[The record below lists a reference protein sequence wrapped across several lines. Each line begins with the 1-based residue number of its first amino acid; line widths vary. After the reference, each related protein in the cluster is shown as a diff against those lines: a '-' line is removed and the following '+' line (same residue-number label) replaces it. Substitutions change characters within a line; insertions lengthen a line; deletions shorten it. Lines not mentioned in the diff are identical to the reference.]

1 MSKPFKVDLSYLND
15 VAGGNVEFVI
25 DMIDIFLEQ
34 TPGYFEELGA
44 AIQQQN
50 WKATGDVAHK
60 IKPTLAFV
68 GAEDLRV
75 KMAGIE
81 ANARSGVNLDTIPAN
96 FEEINQA
103 CMQICEGLKEARTEL
118 ASKL

>member
-1 MSKPFKVDLSYLND
+1 MSNTFKVDLSYLND
-15 VAGGNVEFVI
+15 IAGGNVEFVI

-34 TPGYFEELGA
+34 TPGYFEQLGT
-44 AIQQQN
+44 AIQQQD

-75 KMAGIE
+75 KMQE
-81 ANARSGVNLDTIPAN
+81 LESNARAQEKLDTIPGS
-96 FEEINQA
+96 FQA
-103 CMQICEGLKEARTEL
+103 IRDTCDQIYEGLQQAKVEL
-118 ASKL
+118 SAKL

>member
-1 MSKPFKVDLSYLND
+1 MSKTFKVDLSYLND
-15 VAGGNVEFVI
+15 IAGGNVEFVI

-34 TPGYFEELGA
+34 TPGYFEQLGA
-44 AIQQQN
+44 AIKQQD
-50 WKATGDVAHK
+50 WKATGEVAHK

-75 KMAGIE
+75 KMQE
-81 ANARSGVNLDTIPAN
+81 LESNARALVNLDTIPES
-96 FEEINQA
+96 FEEINET
-103 CMQICEGLKEARTEL
+103 CEQIYEGLQQARAEL

>member
-1 MSKPFKVDLSYLND
+1 MSNAFKVDLSYLND
-15 VAGGNVEFVI
+15 IAGGNVEFVI

-34 TPGYFEELGA
+34 TPGYFEQLGA
-44 AIQQQN
+44 AIEQQD
-50 WKATGDVAHK
+50 WKAIGDMAHK

-75 KMAGIE
+75 KMQTME
-81 ANARSGVNLDTIPAN
+81 TNARGLANLDTIPGS
-96 FEEINQA
+96 FEEINQT
-103 CMQICEGLKEARTEL
+103 CEKIYEGLQQARVEL

>member
-1 MSKPFKVDLSYLND
+1 MSKEFKVDLTYLND
-15 VAGGNVEFVI
+15 IAGGNAEFVI

-34 TPGYFEELGA
+34 TPGYFEELGG

-50 WKATGDVAHK
+50 WKLTGDVAHK

-81 ANARSGVNLDTIPAN
+81 ANARGQVNLETIPGD
-96 FEEINQA
+96 FEAINQT
-103 CMQICEGLKEARTEL
+103 CMQIYEGLKEARIEL